1 MDYLPAIYVI
11 VPVYKA
17 EKYIAQ
23 TLDSVFAQPYK
34 NIRIVC
40 VDDGSPDDSIR
51 ILREY
56 ESQYPNVY
64 ILQQENAGVSAARN
78 TGIEYV
84 LTHCDQQDCLCFLDS
99 DDLWAKD
106 SVTEQ
111 TVADFKGMDCVGFS
125 SVRSTHDLSR
135 AASVSRITAAVWLGG
150 QSSLW
155 CHKGHPMGAVFYS
168 CELIR
173 QYHIRFIHGLKYAED
188 GLFKF
193 ACMFLADKIR
203 LVDQVLYLYRMNA
216 ESAMH
221 SRNYGTDYMP
231 EIIRGYMQT
240 GTFLRQYESATRG
253 SADFCQILAGVYAIE
268 MVAEHYQNFR
278 SRASLEK
285 YLMDN
290 PDIACLIDLLD
301 PDDLS
306 DNHRYLYDMYVSSPQ
321 KFRMYNYFKGI
332 KLRGRNLIMRNK
344 FLLKIGEK
352 RRFSQNNVYL

>member
-1 MDYLPAIYVI
+1 
-11 VPVYKA
+11 
-17 EKYIAQ
+17 
-23 TLDSVFAQPYK
+23 
-34 NIRIVC
+34 
-40 VDDGSPDDSIR
+40 
-51 ILREY
+51 
-56 ESQYPNVY
+56 
-64 ILQQENAGVSAARN
+64 
-78 TGIEYV
+78 
-84 LTHCDQQDCLCFLDS
+84 
-99 DDLWAKD
+99 
-106 SVTEQ
+106 
-111 TVADFKGMDCVGFS
+111 
-125 SVRSTHDLSR
+125 
-135 AASVSRITAAVWLGG
+135 
-150 QSSLW
+150 
-155 CHKGHPMGAVFYS
+155 
-168 CELIR
+168 
-173 QYHIRFIHGLKYAED
+173 
-188 GLFKF
+188 
-193 ACMFLADKIR
+193 MFLADKIR

-306 DNHRYLYDMYVSSPQ
+306 DNHRYLYDMYVSNPQ
-321 KFRMYNYFKGI
+321 KFRMYNYLKGI
-332 KLRGRNLIMRNK
+332 KLWGRNLIMRNK
-344 FLLKIGEK
+344 FFLIIGEK